1 MAYVSLTSLSQLS
14 IEMGDR
20 GGGGPPPPPAHPL
33 WSVGRSVSRFRQQQP
48 VLRGGLGGYAVGPE
62 PWDAGWAGG
71 CVVPWGCVVA
81 GGEPVCSWAWNWASC
96 SGLASVFS
104 RLFSCSSWE
113 FFSISSL
120 ICSLRTS
127 TSSLTA
133 YIKWLFTRSIACS
146 ILLSIATTLAPEE
159 LLSSLTEAFSVPSK
173 DDKKEIEKCLS
184 W

>member
-20 GGGGPPPPPAHPL
+20 GGGGPPLPQHIL
-33 WSVGRSVSRFRQQQP
+33 SGRSVGQSVQTAAASSA
-48 VLRGGLGGYAVGPE
+48 GGLGGYAVGPE